1 MSKKLFFILNVCI
14 LFFTGCTTEESV
26 KPTEAEAQEWFN
38 TNVTSE
44 KFQVLKYTQ
53 KIDWNNAIVTTG
65 EHGEIIEVPFT
76 VQSGLKIK
84 VGEQPYL
91 SHHRLLM
98 KKSAD
103 GFTYNHVQILTKN
116 KFFDNTDKSF
126 NFYQITDDFD
136 GIVLV
141 VNQNN
146 ETVQFSSF
154 KNSLLVKPSITGK
167 MVAPTCVYLG
177 WLYDDGDFEPLML
190 IGCFGGGGDPSDNGG
205 YPPHVGGGGSGGAI
219 SAPTPVQIIDALT
232 GKAKCI
238 FEKLKN
244 SSSGFESAIKKFD
257 GEFTVSHLK
266 LTINDNLEPN
276 VYGITLLPVNYIT
289 EVQISNAALQS
300 LSDLGKATVFAHE
313 IIHAEIF
320 RKMLSA
326 AQLGSLDPN
335 NMNAQQQTNYVNSL
349 KDNFPGLYDYFLVRY
364 KPTWNHE
371 MMANHYRTTIAD
383 IIQKF
388 DNNRLPRSTYEAVSW
403 VGLGVLDKD
412 KGLTTIAWDNLTSEE
427 RTAIN
432 KLISENIYNGP
443 SNCN

>member
-1 MSKKLFFILNVCI
+1 MCI

-26 KPTEAEAQEWFN
+26 KPTDVEAQEWFN
-38 TNVTSE
+38 TNVT
-44 KFQVLKYTQ
+44 
-53 KIDWNNAIVTTG
+53 TG
-65 EHGEIIEVPFT
+65 DHGEIIEVPFT
-76 VQSGLKIK
+76 VQSGLKTK

-98 KKSAD
+98 KKSGD

-116 KFFDNTDKSF
+116 KFFVNTDKSF
-126 NFYQITDDFD
+126 NFYQITDNFD

-167 MVAPTCVYLG
+167 MLAPTCVYLG

-244 SSSGFESAIKKFD
+244 SSSGFESTIKKFD

-276 VYGITLLPVNYIT
+276 VYGITYPPENYIT
-289 EVQISNAALQS
+289 EVQISNTALQS

-313 IIHAEIF
+313 IIHAEIY

-326 AQLGSLDPN
+326 AQLGSLDPK
-335 NMNAQQQTNYVNSL
+335 T
-349 KDNFPGLYDYFLVRY
+349 
-364 KPTWNHE
+364 
-371 MMANHYRTTIAD
+371 
-383 IIQKF
+383 
-388 DNNRLPRSTYEAVSW
+388 
-403 VGLGVLDKD
+403 
-412 KGLTTIAWDNLTSEE
+412 
-427 RTAIN
+427 
-432 KLISENIYNGP
+432 
-443 SNCN
+443 

>member
-1 MSKKLFFILNVCI
+1 
-14 LFFTGCTTEESV
+14 
-26 KPTEAEAQEWFN
+26 
-38 TNVTSE
+38 
-44 KFQVLKYTQ
+44 
-53 KIDWNNAIVTTG
+53 
-65 EHGEIIEVPFT
+65 
-76 VQSGLKIK
+76 
-84 VGEQPYL
+84 
-91 SHHRLLM
+91 
-98 KKSAD
+98 
-103 GFTYNHVQILTKN
+103 
-116 KFFDNTDKSF
+116 
-126 NFYQITDDFD
+126 
-136 GIVLV
+136 
-141 VNQNN
+141 
-146 ETVQFSSF
+146 
-154 KNSLLVKPSITGK
+154 
-167 MVAPTCVYLG
+167 
-177 WLYDDGDFEPLML
+177 ML

-257 GEFTVSHLK
+257 GEFPVSHLK
-266 LTINDNLEPN
+266 LTINNSLEAN
-276 VYGITLLPVNYIT
+276 VYGKTYPPENYIT
-289 EVQISNAALQS
+289 EVQISNTALQS

-313 IIHAEIF
+313 IIHAEIY

-326 AQLGSLDPN
+326 AQRGTLNSETVTEQINL
-335 NMNAQQQTNYVNSL
+335 VNSL
-349 KDNFPGLYDYFLVRY
+349 KDSFPGLYDYYEKRF
-364 KPTWNHE
+364 KSTWNHE

-427 RTAIN
+427 KTAIN
-432 KLISENIYNGP
+432 KLISENFYNGP